1 MHGKELVIQLF
12 HPIVQNKIKTPAKIE
27 HYCLANAPSTSVRE
41 RIGFTVKLLVSL
53 TQGGEGGGR
62 GGGRGG
68 GSILYKFAIGNP
80 LSVYTPIQCVTL
92 SLSPAF

>member
-1 MHGKELVIQLF
+1 MHGKELVIKLF

-53 TQGGEGGGR
+53 PQGGGGR
-62 GGGRGG
+62 GRGVFYTSLLLG
-68 GSILYKFAIGNP
+68 ILYLSILQYN
-80 LSVYTPIQCVTL
+80 V
-92 SLSPAF
+92 

>member
-1 MHGKELVIQLF
+1 MHGKELVIKLF

-53 TQGGEGGGR
+53 PQGGGGEGE
-62 GGGRGG
+62 

-92 SLSPAF
+92 SLSSAF